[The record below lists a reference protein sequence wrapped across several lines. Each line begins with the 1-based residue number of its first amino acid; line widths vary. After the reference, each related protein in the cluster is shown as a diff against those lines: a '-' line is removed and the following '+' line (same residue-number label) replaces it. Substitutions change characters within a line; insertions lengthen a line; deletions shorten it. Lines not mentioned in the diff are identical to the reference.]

1 MSTAKRNIEDGEEG
15 QSSTK
20 TAKVENGSGAGFTK
34 VYSLMCLQPNYRNG
48 GSLSSFEIFTT
59 LDAALN
65 AKRSFVVEYAYD
77 DIRFSAS
84 DDEEDNEEDKDKDE
98 KPLYDH
104 DCRVYEGVHGHDEE
118 YIYCEVEEIDLTKP
132 PRENGAIFYTRLNC

>member
-1 MSTAKRNIEDGEEG
+1 MSTEKRSVEPAEEG
-15 QSSTK
+15 GPSAK

-59 LDAALN
+59 LEAALQ
-65 AKRSFVVEYAYD
+65 AKRNFVVEYAYD
-77 DIRFSAS
+77 DLRFSDAEE
-84 DDEEDNEEDKDKDE
+84 DDEHDDENDK

-104 DCRVYEGVHGHDEE
+104 NSCVHEGVHGYDKE
-118 YIYCEVEEIDLTKP
+118 YIYCEVEGIDLTKP
-132 PRENGAIFYTRLNC
+132 PRENGAVFYTRLNC